1 MKEVYQ
7 NRNGDKAPIFIIS
20 QFRRFIKANSKMTLG
35 QQSGAKNFSPAQQ
48 KRNILSNI
56 GNMFM
61 GKQKIDIENGQIIAE
76 SNRGKSAKTPQNLQ
90 FTGKKPLDNE
100 TIL

>member
-35 QQSGAKNFSPAQQ
+35 QQSGAKNFHPLNKNVTFYQISETCSWKSKNRYC
-48 KRNILSNI
+48 KRADNCRIKQ
-56 GNMFM
+56 
-61 GKQKIDIENGQIIAE
+61 GKIRENAAE
-76 SNRGKSAKTPQNLQ
+76 
-90 FTGKKPLDNE
+90 FTIHREKAS
-100 TIL
+100 

>member
-20 QFRRFIKANSKMTLG
+20 QFRRFIKANSKMPLG
-35 QQSGAKNFSPAQQ
+35 QFGRGGQRKKSPYVQQ

-61 GKQKIDIENGQIIAE
+61 GKQK
-76 SNRGKSAKTPQNLQ
+76 KMLKT
-90 FTGKKPLDNE
+90 GR
-100 TIL
+100 

>member
-20 QFRRFIKANSKMTLG
+20 QFRRFIKANSKMPLG
-35 QQSGAKNFSPAQQ
+35 QQSGAKNFHPLNKNVTFYQISETCSWEN
-48 KRNILSNI
+48 K
-56 GNMFM
+56 
-61 GKQKIDIENGQIIAE
+61 KDIENGQIIAKLNKE
-76 SNRGKSAKTPQNLQ
+76 KSAETPQNLQ

>member
-35 QQSGAKNFSPAQQ
+35 QFGRRGGSAKNLYMFN
-48 KRNILSNI
+48 RNVTFYPISETSSW
-56 GNMFM
+56 
-61 GKQKIDIENGQIIAE
+61 K
-76 SNRGKSAKTPQNLQ
+76 
-90 FTGKKPLDNE
+90 NE
-100 TIL
+100 GEY

>member
-20 QFRRFIKANSKMTLG
+20 QFRRFIKANSKMQLG
-35 QQSGAKNFSPAQQ
+35 QFGRGGQRKKSLYVQQ

-56 GNMFM
+56 VNMFM
-61 GKQKIDIENGQIIAE
+61 EKQKKIL
-76 SNRGKSAKTPQNLQ
+76 KT
-90 FTGKKPLDNE
+90 GR
-100 TIL
+100 

>member
-35 QQSGAKNFSPAQQ
+35 QQSGAKNFHPLNKNVTFYQISETCSWEN
-48 KRNILSNI
+48 KKGYCKWEYNCRI
-56 GNMFM
+56 
-61 GKQKIDIENGQIIAE
+61 KQRKIRENAAE
-76 SNRGKSAKTPQNLQ
+76 
-90 FTGKKPLDNE
+90 FTIHREKAS
-100 TIL
+100 

>member
-35 QQSGAKNFSPAQQ
+35 QFGRGKSAQKALYAQQ

-61 GKQKIDIENGQIIAE
+61 GKQK
-76 SNRGKSAKTPQNLQ
+76 
-90 FTGKKPLDNE
+90 
-100 TIL
+100 

>member
-35 QQSGAKNFSPAQQ
+35 QFGRGGQRKKSLYVQQ

-61 GKQKIDIENGQIIAE
+61 EKQK
-76 SNRGKSAKTPQNLQ
+76 KKLKT
-90 FTGKKPLDNE
+90 GR
-100 TIL
+100 

>member
-35 QQSGAKNFSPAQQ
+35 QQSGAKNFHPLN
-48 KRNILSNI
+48 KNVTFLSNI

-61 GKQKIDIENGQIIAE
+61 GKQKRIL
-76 SNRGKSAKTPQNLQ
+76 KT
-90 FTGKKPLDNE
+90 GR
-100 TIL
+100 

>member
-35 QQSGAKNFSPAQQ
+35 QQSGAKKFSPAQQ
-48 KRNILSNI
+48 KRNILSNV

-61 GKQKIDIENGQIIAE
+61 GKQK
-76 SNRGKSAKTPQNLQ
+76 
-90 FTGKKPLDNE
+90 
-100 TIL
+100 

>member
-20 QFRRFIKANSKMTLG
+20 QFRRFIKANSKMPLG
-35 QQSGAKNFSPAQQ
+35 QFGRGGQCKKSLYVQQ

-61 GKQKIDIENGQIIAE
+61 EKQKKIL
-76 SNRGKSAKTPQNLQ
+76 KT
-90 FTGKKPLDNE
+90 GR
-100 TIL
+100 

>member
-35 QQSGAKNFSPAQQ
+35 QQSSAKNFHPLN
-48 KRNILSNI
+48 KNVT
-56 GNMFM
+56 FY
-61 GKQKIDIENGQIIAE
+61 KI
-76 SNRGKSAKTPQNLQ
+76 
-90 FTGKKPLDNE
+90 
-100 TIL
+100 

>member
-20 QFRRFIKANSKMTLG
+20 QFRRFIKANSKMPLG
-35 QQSGAKNFSPAQQ
+35 QFGRREQRKKSLYVQQ

-56 GNMFM
+56 GNKFM
-61 GKQKIDIENGQIIAE
+61 EK
-76 SNRGKSAKTPQNLQ
+76 RGGILKT
-90 FTGKKPLDNE
+90 GR
-100 TIL
+100 

>member
-1 MKEVYQ
+1 M
-7 NRNGDKAPIFIIS
+7 P
-20 QFRRFIKANSKMTLG
+20 LG
-35 QQSGAKNFSPAQQ
+35 QFGRRGQRKKSLYVQQ

-61 GKQKIDIENGQIIAE
+61 EKQKKDIENGQIIAKL
-76 SNRGKSAKTPQNLQ
+76 NRGKSAKTPQNLQ

>member
-35 QQSGAKNFSPAQQ
+35 QQSGAKNFHPLNKNVTFYQISETCSWESKNRYC
-48 KRNILSNI
+48 KREDNCRIKQ
-56 GNMFM
+56 
-61 GKQKIDIENGQIIAE
+61 GKIRENAAE
-76 SNRGKSAKTPQNLQ
+76 
-90 FTGKKPLDNE
+90 FTIHREKAS
-100 TIL
+100 